1 MRPPAL
7 LFGVPIDDVTMEETV
22 DVIAAMVADGRASG
36 RTHQVATVNVDFL
49 VHATADPFVRGVL
62 QRAAL
67 NIPDGMPVLWGAKL
81 AGTPLRERVTGV
93 DLVDA
98 LVARAETTGWR
109 IHFFGS
115 APDVADR
122 ALALLRERHPGAA
135 VSAESGPMLA
145 DVERV
150 DDAVLD
156 AIAAIDADILCV
168 ALGNPKQERFIAA
181 HATRLGVPVSIGVG
195 GTLDMLVG
203 DRRRAPRWM
212 QRVGL
217 EWVFRAAQEPKRLG
231 RRYAHDAVVFGPKV
245 LRYARQVR
253 RLRTEGAGPA
263 GADGALAL
271 GAVRRLSLPDLARA
285 VGRRRDAARRGEPVG
300 PVALHPDLVRE
311 LRALDAEGLLPSD
324 TAPDLGGRDGSG
336 SVTP

>member
-22 DVIAAMVADGRASG
+22 DAIAEMVADGRGSG

-98 LVARAETTGWR
+98 LVARSETTGWR

-122 ALALLRERHPGAA
+122 ALALLRERHPAAA
-135 VSAESGPMLA
+135 VTAESGPMLA

-150 DDAVLD
+150 DDEVLD
-156 AIAAIDADILCV
+156 AIAAVDADILCV

-253 RLRTEGAGPA
+253 RLRTEGAVGT
-263 GADGALAL
+263 DGSLPL
-271 GAVRRLSLPDLARA
+271 GEVRRLSLPDLARE
-285 VGRRRDAARRGEPVG
+285 VGRRRDAVRRGEAVA
-300 PVALHPDLVRE
+300 PVAVHPDLAQH
-311 LRALDAEGLLPSD
+311 LRALDAETLLPFD
-324 TAPDLGGRDGSG
+324 TAPDLGGRGGSG
-336 SVTP
+336 SVAP